1 MNKYFETNDRFNS
14 NKRIFDAYYEEA
26 ERSVGGIRGALDSV
40 LYLLSVIL
48 SAVLCERVRRIA
60 RALAI
65 CICFVGFV
73 GVIGAIDHGSIS
85 LGTGLLIAL
94 ALLAIELLCFKK
106 SARR

>member
-14 NKRIFDAYYEEA
+14 NKRIFDAYYEETA
-26 ERSVGGIRGALDSV
+26 RRIGGIRGALDSV

-48 SAVLCERVRRIA
+48 SAILCERARRITK
-60 RALAI
+60 ALVI
-65 CICFVGFV
+65 CTCFIGFI

-85 LGTGLLIAL
+85 LGAGLLIAL
-94 ALLAIELLCFKK
+94 ALLAIEFLCLKK